1 MRFLKALRITLGG
14 VLAAGMVM
22 TTAIPGQ
29 CTEEWYD
36 DTNVE
41 EHIEKVKKEL
51 EALGYEVHSTY
62 DSESSQS
69 KNSGGNIYSP
79 AKKCDHS
86 YSSEVTKEATCVA
99 EGETKYTCSK
109 CGATY
114 TEAIPATE
122 EHDYVA
128 EVTKGATCTEKG
140 ETTFTCSVCGDS
152 YTEEIAAAGHKYDRC
167 VAEDATCTMDGTFV
181 YICEVCDD
189 SYTEAIPASGHKES
203 GLTVV
208 KQPGL
213 FTKGEQQSVCEY
225 CGEVLSSEV
234 IPSKLPVTALL
245 APFFLLMIVGVVI
258 VSRRK
263 KTEDPVS
270 GSEEL
275 KKDG

>member
-1 MRFLKALRITLGG
+1 
-14 VLAAGMVM
+14 
-22 TTAIPGQ
+22 
-29 CTEEWYD
+29 

-62 DSESSQS
+62 DGESSQS
-69 KNSGGNIYSP
+69 QNSGGKNYTSMEEYIEETNKQWEAVGYTNDNGGGTQKS
-79 AKKCDHS
+79 ATGSAATSQKCDHS
-86 YSSEVTKEATCVA
+86 YSPDVTKEATCVA

-114 TEAIPATE
+114 TEAIPATG

-128 EVTKGATCTEKG
+128 EVTKEATCTEKG
-140 ETTFTCSVCGDS
+140 ETTYTCSVCGDS

-189 SYTEAIPASGHKES
+189 SYTEIIPASGHKES
-203 GLTVV
+203 ELTVV

-213 FTKGEQQSVCEY
+213 FTKGEQQIVCDN

-245 APFFLLMIVGVVI
+245 APFFLLMIGGVVI
-258 VSRRK
+258 VSKRK
-263 KTEDPVS
+263 KKEDPFS
-270 GSEEL
+270 GTNEL
-275 KKDG
+275 KKDA